1 MKNNFSTI
9 VSHAFAMILCV
20 GLIASPVLAA
30 RGGPGNEGE
39 SDSGVGRIGSGQNYC
54 SQTAALVLGSCEAG
68 ARSDFRLAVA
78 DCVNVSD
85 QQERD
90 QCLED
95 AVRARGN
102 DLQSCQQQLQARL
115 DVCDQVG
122 QDRYDPQIDPADFVN
137 PLAIGQGVQPNPY
150 FPLVPGTQWVYEATS
165 RDDAGEEVT
174 ETITVT
180 VTEETKLIEGVTCIV
195 VTDVAMEDDQVVE
208 STNDWYAQDM
218 DGNVWYFGEI
228 SKNFETFEG
237 DNPENPEL
245 VNLEG
250 SWKAGRD
257 SAKPGILIPAEP
269 QEGEIIRQEV
279 ALGTAEDLV
288 EIVSLT
294 GTETSPA
301 ASCDGDCLVT
311 RDFSPLEP
319 GISEEKYYAPG
330 VGLIL
335 EVDNEGERGPE
346 LVNLTQP

>member
-30 RGGPGNEGE
+30 QGDPDDGGE
-39 SDSGVGRIGSGQNYC
+39 SSSEAGRIGSGENYC
-54 SQTAALVLGSCEAG
+54 SQTAVLVLGSCEAG
-68 ARSDFRLAVA
+68 VRSDFRIAVA
-78 DCVNVSD
+78 DCVNLSD
-85 QQERD
+85 QQEQD
-90 QCLED
+90 QCLDEAIMD
-95 AVRARGN
+95 RGD
-102 DLQSCQQQLQARL
+102 DLELCQQQLQARL
-115 DVCDQVG
+115 DVCNQLG
-122 QDRYDPQIDPADFVN
+122 QDRYDPEIDPANFVN

-165 RDDAGEEVT
+165 QDDEGEEVT

-180 VTEETKLIEGVTCIV
+180 VTEETKLIESVTCIV
-195 VTDVAMEDDQVVE
+195 VTDVEMEDDQIIE
-208 STNDWYAQDM
+208 STNDWYAQDV

-228 SKNFETFEG
+228 AKNFETFEG
-237 DNPENPEL
+237 DDPENPEL

-269 QEGEIIRQEV
+269 QEGEVIRQEV
-279 ALGTAEDLV
+279 ALGEAEDLV
-288 EIVSLT
+288 EILSLT
-294 GTETSPA
+294 GTETAPA
-301 ASCDGDCLVT
+301 ANCDGDCLVT

-335 EVDNEGERGPE
+335 ELDEDGERGPE
-346 LVNLTQP
+346 LVSITQP